1 MLVWDRL
8 NTHISTVMKKLI
20 AARTW
25 LTVVLLPAY
34 AQELNPVEGAW
45 SHLKRSLANL
55 ATGTLDRLATLVRT
69 RLKRLQYR
77 PGLLDGFFAETGLK
91 LDLPPP

>member
-1 MLVWDRL
+1 
-8 NTHISTVMKKLI
+8 MKKLI

-45 SHLKRSLANL
+45 SHIKRSLANL
-55 ATGTLDRLATLVRT
+55 ATCTLDRLATLVRT